1 MLITSFIVLDWTCW
15 IIVSSLMSHVHNL
28 KCEPICPLKCPTRA
42 HWFVEHHSVSVPGSF
57 ASLISPNNQP
67 NHQFPHFHAGY
78 NHCWYWTLTLTVIQY
93 VHLQGKKKH
102 MNPSLTVLIHVA
114 WPHVRYVPDLG
125 PLTKVAQVWFEKIR
139 HLHPH
144 SSGKKNKKSDQCNVQ
159 SENQMCVTSTWS
171 CKWRFSCTHV
181 NIVLTSRDSVSFSS
195 GKRSSDFVGLNTRNA
210 MFIFIHCN
218 FQTFMTFNRSSWKFL
233 QIDNRGLD
241 IKIQLLHPNVF
252 YL

>member
-42 HWFVEHHSVSVPGSF
+42 HRFVEHHSVSVPGRF
-57 ASLISPNNQP
+57 AWLISPNNQP

-102 MNPSLTVLIHVA
+102 MNPNLTVVIHVA

-125 PLTKVAQVWFEKIR
+125 PLTKVAQVWLEKIR

-171 CKWRFSCTHV
+171 CKV
-181 NIVLTSRDSVSFSS
+181 D
-195 GKRSSDFVGLNTRNA
+195 KDE
-210 MFIFIHCN
+210 MK
-218 FQTFMTFNRSSWKFL
+218 M
-233 QIDNRGLD
+233 
-241 IKIQLLHPNVF
+241 KILLHSTSTLFWLHEIQFPSLQENVAVTLLDWIQEMPCSF
-252 YL
+252 LYTVIFKHLWLSTGAHGNSCK